1 MHGTIFA
8 ELKKFVTE
16 KAGLDTWN
24 AILEKSGSK
33 RTVFLVTEAYPDQEL
48 VALVGA
54 ASQLLQKP
62 VPDILQAFGEF
73 IVPDLAKI
81 YRALIKPEWGLLD
94 LLENTESV
102 IHTTIRLKDP
112 AAEPPRLKCSRPN
125 ASEVVITYTSQR
137 KLCPVAKGIVKGL
150 ADFYHEKVDI
160 SESSCMLKGD
170 SQCLI
175 SVKKS

>member
-16 KAGLDTWN
+16 KAGEKTWD
-24 AILEKSGSK
+24 AILEKAGSK
-33 RTVFLVTEAYPDQEL
+33 RMVFLITEAYPDQEL

-54 ASQLLQKP
+54 ASQVLQKP
-62 VPDILQAFGEF
+62 APDILRAFGEF

-94 LLENTESV
+94 LLENTETV

-112 AAEPPRLKCSRPN
+112 AAEPPRLKCSRTSP
-125 ASEVVITYTSQR
+125 SEVAITYTSQR
-137 KLCPVAKGIVKGL
+137 RLCPVAKGIIQGL
-150 ADFYHEKVDI
+150 ADFYHDKVEI
-160 SESSCMLKGD
+160 GESTCMLKGD

-175 SVKKS
+175 SVRKA